1 MNYNVFKTCKRS
13 DSEFENYLWGT
24 GIHQTNKT
32 IPLPV
37 KTLNLGGDDET
48 VTFQI
53 FTQHEIRQ
61 PDRLTLISSLIKL
74 HSYIL
79 VLMPLFFVLAK
90 NYVDDRA
97 RDPLSVTIAALAS
110 LFLYAGLNIRNDVID
125 HVYGYDRVNI
135 LKSNKPIARGW
146 ITAIQASRISWVLI
160 LMAGLIAIPALIFER
175 ELILVLCVVV
185 GLFLLGQFVKQNSYK
200 HNRFGEVILFILVG
214 AGLASGYQVALG
226 AGIDSEILAF
236 GILWGFG
243 VLFLIHVNNFSHIL
257 TSYQAGILNT
267 MTRMGFDK
275 AQKFLVV
282 WWFLFCMLWFIFHYH
297 YASFIWT
304 VFGTLLLLIWSV
316 PLFKKILKIRSP
328 LGSDLDSI
336 RKEAYRTFL
345 MMVLILFAEN
355 FWYVGEKLNWSL

>member
-1 MNYNVFKTCKRS
+1 MNYNSFKTLKRS
-13 DSEFENYLWGT
+13 DAEFEDYLWGA
-24 GIHQTNKT
+24 GRHVQDQT

-37 KTLNLGGDDET
+37 KTLNLGEKNET

-53 FTQHEIRQ
+53 FTSFEINR
-61 PDRLTLISSLIKL
+61 PSTWTLISSLIKL
-74 HSYIL
+74 HTYIL

-97 RDPLSVTIAALAS
+97 KDPLSISLAALAS

-146 ITAIQASRISWVLI
+146 ITARQASKLSWI
-160 LMAGLIAIPALIFER
+160 LMGCAAVVAMPAFFLEH
-175 ELILVLCVVV
+175 ELISVMCVVA

-200 HNRFGEVILFILVG
+200 HNRVGEVIMFILVG
-214 AGLASGYQVALG
+214 AGLASGYQVSLG
-226 AGIDSEILAF
+226 AGIDLEILAF
-236 GILWGFG
+236 GVLWGFA

-275 AQKFLVV
+275 AQKFLVA
-282 WWFLFCMLWFIFHYH
+282 WWSLFCALWFIYH
-297 YASFIWT
+297 YNYASLIWT
-304 VFGTLLLLIWSV
+304 IFGTLLLVIWSL
-316 PLFKKILKIRSP
+316 PLFSKILKIRSP
-328 LGSDLDSI
+328 LGSDLDLI

-345 MMVLILFAEN
+345 IMVFILFSEN
-355 FWYVGEKLNWSL
+355 FWYVGEKLHWSL